1 MAERRYYPIRTDS
14 RGYLEVKRHVIR
26 PDEVEMRDIAVETAP
41 RLLMSLRP
49 SHLIKLKLHH
59 LRSRFGSEV
68 NGETHSLNSPKC
80 LAISLDKSE
89 LISALDTHDG
99 THDYTPMADI
109 HAAETVNL
117 TLRKVRALTGEPYVK
132 KRPLSF
138 QLRAAVSKN
147 IQRKNT
153 DEFSA
158 SSAYGRCLKDQEIFE
173 DEDTEAKKEKRG
185 KTPRIDPLRM
195 HPVPIEEEDIY
206 ESEHS
211 DECWTIPELPEPA
224 TDDEEEEEEEYEETH
239 SIPAATT
246 TISDDED
253 DITDDSYDNDWS
265 DSTPESPEGTADT
278 SSYGSLS
285 PTATEPFYPI
295 QELAAPKW
303 PLGDE
308 IDAAAPIGHLV
319 SPYRMG
325 SNRRYGWVEG
335 QFI

>member
-26 PDEVEMRDIAVETAP
+26 PDEVEMRDRAVKAAP
-41 RLLMSLRP
+41 RLPMSRGP
-49 SHLIKLKLHH
+49 GHLIKLKLHH
-59 LRSRFGSEV
+59 LKSRFGSEM
-68 NGETHSLNSPKC
+68 NEF

-89 LISALDTHDG
+89 LISALDTHDDP
-99 THDYTPMADI
+99 HDCTSMGDI
-109 HAAETVNL
+109 HAAENVNL
-117 TLRKVRALTGEPYVK
+117 TLHKVRALTGELYVK

-138 QLRAAVSKN
+138 HLRSAVGKN
-147 IQRKNT
+147 IHRKNT
-153 DEFSA
+153 DAFCA

-173 DEDTEAKKEKRG
+173 DEDTEAKMEKRG
-185 KTPRIDPLRM
+185 KPPRIDPLRM

-211 DECWTIPELPEPA
+211 DECWTIPELPEPE
-224 TDDEEEEEEEYEETH
+224 TDDEADIEDVEEEEYEETR
-239 SIPAATT
+239 SIPATITT
-246 TISDDED
+246 TISDDD
-253 DITDDSYDNDWS
+253 DDSTADSYDNDWS
-265 DSTPESPEGTADT
+265 DNTPDSPQGTADT

-285 PTATEPFYPI
+285 PTATGPFHPI

-308 IDAAAPIGHLV
+308 IDANAPIGHLV

-325 SNRRYGWVEG
+325 SSRRYGWVEG